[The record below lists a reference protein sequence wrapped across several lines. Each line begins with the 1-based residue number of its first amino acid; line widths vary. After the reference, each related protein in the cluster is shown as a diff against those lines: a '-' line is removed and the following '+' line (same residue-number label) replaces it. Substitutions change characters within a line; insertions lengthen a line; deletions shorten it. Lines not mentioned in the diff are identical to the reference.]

1 MNDAAVPTHDTLIQA
16 RGLKKSYRDVQA
28 LNGFD
33 LDLRPGRIVG
43 LIGPNG
49 SGKTTAIKTLL
60 GLCRRNG
67 GELTVLGR
75 DPADGRTEIM
85 RETAYIADTGI
96 LPRWMKISDLIDCF
110 EGLHPSFNRA
120 RLDET
125 LADTEIRRDKKV
137 QALSKGMNVQL
148 HLALIMAIDAR
159 LLVLDE
165 PTLGLDQI
173 YRQKFY
179 HMLVND
185 YASAERSILITTHEV
200 REIEHLLTDVIF
212 LNHGRSSLTIETS
225 ALEDRFAKLIADPVA
240 ADAARAL
247 NPLSEL
253 KTLQGIEFIFDGVAH
268 QQLAELGAVHTP
280 NLAELFVAVVGGRQ

>member
-1 MNDAAVPTHDTLIQA
+1 MDLSPALIQA
-16 RGLKKSYRDVQA
+16 SDLKKSYRDVKA
-28 LNGFD
+28 LDGFD
-33 LDLRPGRIVG
+33 LTLRPGQIVG

-75 DPADGRTEIM
+75 DPAAKRAEIM

-96 LPRWMKISDLIDCF
+96 LPRWMKIADLIDCF
-110 EGLHPSFNRA
+110 AGLHPSFDRA
-120 RLDET
+120 RLDRT

-137 QALSKGMNVQL
+137 QTLSKGMNVQL

-185 YASAERSILITTHEV
+185 YASEERSILITTHEV
-200 REIEHLLTDVIF
+200 REIEHLLTDVVF
-212 LNHGRSSLTIETS
+212 LSHGRNVLDIETT
-225 ALEDRFAKLIADPVA
+225 ALETRFTKLITEPAS
-240 ADAARAL
+240 ADAARSL
-247 NPLSEL
+247 GPLSEL
-253 KTLQGIEFIFDGVAH
+253 KTLQGVEFIFDGVAKS
-268 QQLAELGAVHTP
+268 QLNELGTVHTP
-280 NLAELFVAVVGGRQ
+280 NLAELFVAVVGGQQ

>member
-1 MNDAAVPTHDTLIQA
+1 MSEPALQMDSALIRAV
-16 RGLKKSYRDVQA
+16 GLQKSYRDVKA
-28 LNGFD
+28 LDGFD
-33 LDLRPGRIVG
+33 LTLRPGQIVG

-67 GELTVLGR
+67 GELSVLGR
-75 DPADGRTEIM
+75 DPAANRAEIM

-110 EGLHPSFNRA
+110 EGLHPSFDRA
-120 RLDET
+120 RLEET
-125 LADTEIRRDKKV
+125 LAGTEIRPDKKV
-137 QALSKGMNVQL
+137 QTLSKGMNVQL

-185 YASAERSILITTHEV
+185 YASEDRSILITTHEV
-200 REIEHLLTDVIF
+200 REIEHLLTDVVFI
-212 LNHGRSSLTIETS
+212 NHGRNVLDIETS
-225 ALEDRFAKLIADPVA
+225 ALEERFSKLIVEPSA
-240 ADAARAL
+240 ADAARRLA
-247 NPLSEL
+247 PLSEL
-253 KTLQGIEFIFDGVAH
+253 QTLQGVEFIFDGVPRA
-268 QQLAELGAVHTP
+268 QLQELGVVHTP
-280 NLAELFVAVVGGRQ
+280 NLAELFVAVVGGQQ

>member
-1 MNDAAVPTHDTLIQA
+1 MALDNVLIRA
-16 RGLKKSYRDVQA
+16 RGLKKSYRDVKA
-28 LNGFD
+28 LDGFD
-33 LDLRPGRIVG
+33 LTLAGGQIVG

-60 GLCRRNG
+60 GLCHRNG
-67 GELTVLGR
+67 GELTVLGQ
-75 DPADGRTEIM
+75 DPAANRAEIM
-85 RETAYIADTGI
+85 RETAYVADTGI

-185 YASAERSILITTHEV
+185 YASEERSILITTHEV
-200 REIEHLLTDVIF
+200 REIEHLLTDVVFI
-212 LNHGRSSLTIETS
+212 NHGRNVLDIQTA
-225 ALEDRFAKLIADPVA
+225 ALDDRFTKLIAEPA
-240 ADAARAL
+240 TAEAARGL
-247 NPLSEL
+247 RPLSEL
-253 KTLQGIEFIFDGVAH
+253 QTLQGMEFIFDGVERR
-268 QQLAELGAVHTP
+268 QLQELGAVSTP
-280 NLAELFVAVVGGRQ
+280 NLAELFVAVVGGQQ